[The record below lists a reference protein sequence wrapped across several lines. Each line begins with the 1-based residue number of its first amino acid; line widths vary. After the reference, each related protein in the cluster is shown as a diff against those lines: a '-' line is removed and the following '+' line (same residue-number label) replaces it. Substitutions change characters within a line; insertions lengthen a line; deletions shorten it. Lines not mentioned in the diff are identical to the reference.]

1 MPPTDPG
8 VLLASL
14 AHARSPAQRSLR
26 RFFGSACP
34 TMVALSLVEREL
46 RLRARQ
52 PLTMWLRLGTATA
65 ATLLTLSWT
74 QAATWLGP
82 AEMGR
87 AVFAVLTWLSF
98 GVLLF
103 EGMRQTVDSL
113 SGEQREGTLGLLFL
127 TELGGLDIVL
137 GKLAA
142 ASLHALGGLLAMFPV
157 LGIGLAVGGI
167 TAGEFWRTQLAL
179 LTTLLVAGCGG
190 LWVSARSHDP
200 LRAVLAGVGLI
211 LALVL
216 LPLAYDG
223 LLGAPAF
230 PSLSPAMG
238 VWLAGDQ
245 AYTLAP
251 ARFWWTQIALVVF
264 SASLLLAAGSRARK
278 LGRTPLAQSPT
289 RRRRRPLNSPPVGWN
304 YRITP
309 RLHARPSS
317 TIGDLQPARWLAA
330 SQRGLTPLVWLA
342 ILLPTLNLLGFQWLI
357 RFSSSSATIAGVLSL
372 LSIGFDAA
380 SVALLALLAARP
392 LWEARRSGVLEL
404 LLCTPVTGQQIV
416 RAHWSFL
423 WRKVRLPLTLS
434 VGTPVILFVL
444 LWFAEAGRSPVMPW
458 GYLLGIRMPA
468 LAKQI
473 AAAIAACWMGLWLGT
488 LARSLS
494 RAVGQTLLLVVGLPW
509 LAGTLTSWLLLGVLG
524 MVRSPFRDL
533 LWFVWSLPILLTLAW
548 LLALV
553 VWTRRSLT
561 LHFREWVSEDHPT
574 PWWPWTR
581 RRPHLQPALPALG
594 IPPRLVS

>member
-1 MPPTDPG
+1 MI
-8 VLLASL
+8 
-14 AHARSPAQRSLR
+14 
-26 RFFGSACP
+26 
-34 TMVALSLVEREL
+34 ALSLVEREL
-46 RLRARQ
+46 RRRARQ
-52 PLTMWLRLGTATA
+52 PMTMWLRLGTATA

-74 QAATWLGP
+74 QTATWLGP
-82 AEMGR
+82 AETGR
-87 AVFAVLTWLSF
+87 TVFSVLTWLSF

-103 EGMRQTVDSL
+103 EGVRQTADGL

-211 LALVL
+211 LSLVL
-216 LPLAYDG
+216 LPLTYDW
-223 LLGAPAF
+223 LLGRPPF
-230 PSLSPAMG
+230 LSLSPAVG
-238 VWLAGDQ
+238 VWLAGDR

-251 ARFWWTQIALVVF
+251 ARFWWTQIAMVVL
-264 SASLLLAAGSRARK
+264 SAGFLLAAGRRARK
-278 LGRTPLAQSPT
+278 LGRDPRTDPPT
-289 RRRRRPLNSPPVGWN
+289 RRRHRTLASSSSGWD
-304 YRITP
+304 YRVTP
-309 RLHARPSS
+309 RLHARPSP
-317 TIGDLQPARWLAA
+317 TVGDLQPARWLAA
-330 SQRGLTPLVWLA
+330 SQRGVTPLVWLA

-357 RFSSSSATIAGVLSL
+357 RFSNSPAKIAGVLSL

-404 LLCTPVTGQQIV
+404 LLCTPVTGQQV
-416 RAHWSFL
+416 VWAHWSFL

-434 VGTPVILFVL
+434 VGIPVILFVL
-444 LWFAEAGRSPVMPW
+444 LWIAEAGRSSVMPW
-458 GYLLGIRMPA
+458 AYLFGIRMPA

-509 LAGTLTSWLLLGVLG
+509 LVGTFTSWLLVGVLG
-524 MVRSPFRDL
+524 VGRSPFRDL
-533 LWFVWSLPILLTLAW
+533 LWFAWSLPILLTLAW

-553 VWTRRSLT
+553 MWTRRALT
-561 LHFREWVSEDHPT
+561 LHFREWVSEDSPT
-574 PWWPWTR
+574 PWWPWAR
-581 RRPHLQPALPALG
+581 RRPHPQPALPALG
-594 IPPRLVS
+594 IPPRPVS